1 MSKKKINIF
10 LVDDHQIVRDGIK
23 SLLLDSSVISI
34 TGEAMNGKE
43 FMEKIEQ
50 AKPDVILMDISLP
63 DISGIELT
71 KQVTQQ
77 FPEIKIVILSMYTQ
91 EEFITNAIAVG
102 AKGYLPKNT
111 TKQELLNAIIAV
123 HNGKEYY
130 NEAVSKI
137 ILENY
142 ISTVRKPKE
151 PEPAKDKEMNVLSSR
166 EKQILQMVVEGLS
179 NQDIAD
185 KLFISIRTVESHKN
199 HIMQKIGIKSTVEL
213 IKYAIRNNISGI

>member
-23 SLLLDSSVISI
+23 SLLLNSPEISI
-34 TGEAMNGKE
+34 AGEALNGSE
-43 FMEKIEQ
+43 LMEKIELSR
-50 AKPDVILMDISLP
+50 PDIILMDISLP

-71 KQVTQQ
+71 RQITKLYHD
-77 FPEIKIVILSMYTQ
+77 IKIVILSMYTQ
-91 EEFITNAIAVG
+91 EEFITNAIAAG

-111 TKQELLNAIIAV
+111 TQQELLNAIIAV
-123 HNGKEYY
+123 NSGKEYY
-130 NEAVSKI
+130 SDAVSKI

-142 ISTVRKPKE
+142 ISSVRRSGE
-151 PEPAKDKEMNVLSSR
+151 TETDQDVINLSSR
-166 EKQILQMVVEGLS
+166 EKQILKLYVEGMS

-199 HIMQKIGIKSTVEL
+199 HIMQKLGVKSTVEL
-213 IKYAIRNNISGI
+213 VKYAIRHNIAEA